1 MSERIRKDFT
11 PFQKGDKVWL
21 EATNLKIAY
30 PSRKLAPKQEG
41 PFTISEVL
49 GPLTYRLKLPHQ
61 WKIHDMFHATLLTPA
76 KETQA
81 HGPNFPQ
88 PPPDLIEGDEHFEV
102 EAIIQH
108 KTYRGKHRYLVKW
121 KGYASA
127 DNTWEPEAHLTKT
140 AGELLEEYKKKK
152 KLR

>member
-30 PSRKLAPKQEG
+30 PSRKLAPKREG

-61 WKIHDMFHATLLTPA
+61 WKIHDVFHATLLTPA

-88 PPPDLIEGDEHFEV
+88 PPPDLIAGEEEWEV
-102 EAIIQH
+102 EAIVGH
-108 KTYRGKHRYLVKW
+108 RTRRKKTEYLVHW
-121 KGYASA
+121 KGYPASER
-127 DNTWEPEAHLTKT
+127 TWEPATGLGNAKEMLD
-140 AGELLEEYKKKK
+140 EYKKKN